1 MIGAAELA
9 LMKESAYLVNVTR
22 GGIID
27 EDALYQALADGQIAG
42 AGLDVTEVEPLPAES
57 PLWDAPNI
65 ILTPHRAGA
74 SQHRPR
80 KVYEFFAAQLE
91 RYVKGEQVLNIVDK
105 RKGY

>member
-1 MIGAAELA
+1 
-9 LMKESAYLVNVTR
+9 
-22 GGIID
+22 
-27 EDALYQALADGQIAG
+27 
-42 AGLDVTEVEPLPAES
+42 VTEKEPLPADS

-80 KVYEFFAAQLE
+80 KVFEFFLQNLN
-91 RYVKGEQVLNIVDK
+91 RYVKGEKPVNVIDK

>member
-1 MIGAAELA
+1 MMACPLTKETHHLIGSEELA
-9 LMKESAYLVNVTR
+9 LMKESAYLINVTR

-27 EDALYQALADGQIAG
+27 EDALCQALHEGQIAG
-42 AGLDVTEVEPLPAES
+42 AGIDVTEIEPLPAES

-80 KVYEFFAAQLE
+80 KSTSSSAP
-91 RYVKGEQVLNIVDK
+91 N
-105 RKGY
+105 

>member
-1 MIGAAELA
+1 M
-9 LMKESAYLVNVTR
+9 ESAYLINVTR

-27 EDALYQALADGQIAG
+27 EDAICVALRAGQIAG
-42 AGLDVTEVEPLPAES
+42 AGIDVTEVEPLAPES

-80 KVYEFFAAQLE
+80 KVFEFFLAQLE
-91 RYVKGEQVLNIVDK
+91 RYLKGEPVLNIVDK